1 DVCSSDLTERCV
13 RLLFQ
18 DVCQVKTHLAYCFLA
33 GVVNPQIPQVV
44 RKEAAEQKLHG
55 KIVEPFGAM
64 PLIPILSC
72 EGGLTE
78 FFAHAQGHRLEHVEG
93 GSVPHPF
100 TQRVVQ
106 VISDAVDLTSD
117 LVLSL

>member
-1 DVCSSDLTERCV
+1 MKVSSSYKRSAFVNVRKHGFEPRLTNLVSSWCPSRLSPNNCSLG
-13 RLLFQ
+13 
-18 DVCQVKTHLAYCFLA
+18 

-93 GSVPHPF
+93 
-100 TQRVVQ
+100 
-106 VISDAVDLTSD
+106 
-117 LVLSL
+117 